1 MFNKKKIIENQE
13 SIKSL
18 KSRID
23 KIEKLLDSKEFEKDW
38 KEFHKYKKIKN
49 KLPNIEEMYKL
60 KTLKNLINKREKWS
74 LQILSLQD
82 QYYNHKSTYGDI
94 HTYTRA
100 AKAKLELKH
109 FEYENMEKQI
119 NEIIS
124 FLKSNKN
131 DKDLIEIFKL
141 YAISMEWLH
150 P

>member
-1 MFNKKKIIENQE
+1 MFNKKKIIENKE

-49 KLPNIEEMYKL
+49 KLPDIEEMYKL
-60 KTLKNLINKREKWS
+60 KTLKKLINDREIWDKEITE
-74 LQILSLQD
+74 LQN
-82 QYYNHKSTYGDI
+82 QYYDFRSRNIWQGSID
-94 HTYTRA
+94 A
-100 AKAKLELKH
+100 ANDKLDMKIS
-109 FEYENMEKQI
+109 EYKNMEKQI

-150 P
+150 S